1 MPRQCISKRNKN
13 IKEREKTYNPVTF
26 LQKSANNFLK
36 MCNFSKSLTR
46 SSNGCSIMSATRTR
60 KGGDG
65 LRDKYNFNY
74 VIK

>member
-36 MCNFSKSLTR
+36 MCNFSYRCK
-46 SSNGCSIMSATRTR
+46 R
-60 KGGDG
+60 KI
-65 LRDKYNFNY
+65 
-74 VIK
+74 IKFVVDAFESMPRADYISTLAHDRQKFDQ